1 MLIMVALDVLF
12 WYRQELVRRNAF
24 DIDEKTCNYKTM
36 LQRLMIELVKEEEEL
51 AKQRVLTKEEEY
63 IRSREQAKAER
74 EKKKQEALLRSQA
87 RQQSDPNYFAN
98 RKAVSST
105 SSDLKNIVDSTSATS
120 DNSQS
125 NGNKIEVIDNG
136 ENDEDPF
143 KDNNK
148 NNDDDIFRAYK
159 PSGRTKVF
167 VK

>member
-1 MLIMVALDVLF
+1 
-12 WYRQELVRRNAF
+12 
-24 DIDEKTCNYKTM
+24 
-36 LQRLMIELVKEEEEL
+36 MIELVKEEEEL

-98 RKAVSST
+98 RKAAAST
-105 SSDLKNIVDSTSATS
+105 SSDLKNIDETASVTTH
-120 DNSQS
+120 DNNQS

-136 ENDEDPF
+136 EDDDPF
-143 KDNNK
+143 KDVKKSNE
-148 NNDDDIFRAYK
+148 DDIFRAYK